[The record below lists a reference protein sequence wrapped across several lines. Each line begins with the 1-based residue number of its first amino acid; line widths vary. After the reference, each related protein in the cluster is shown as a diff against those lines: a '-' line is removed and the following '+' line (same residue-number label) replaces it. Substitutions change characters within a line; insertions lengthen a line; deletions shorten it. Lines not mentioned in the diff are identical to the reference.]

1 MAPPLQMSCAAC
13 ELCRHQPT
21 LRRSFPTCS
30 SSCQTV
36 NWPRGCCDVP
46 TLFLVA
52 TSTTQSL
59 KYRWLYVTVPC
70 ICGSPSCSLS
80 PTALFRKLFS
90 CFMVSRMISIQIV
103 CSPFIH
109 IPIMIPSMK
118 CVASV
123 KVHIFGLRG
132 PKLAALLFPHS
143 LKWSVVENGSRFRS
157 WKSFSTSIKTDVLR
171 W

>member
-21 LRRSFPTCS
+21 LRRGFPTCS

-46 TLFLVA
+46 TLFLLA
-52 TSTTQSL
+52 TSTRQSL

-109 IPIMIPSMK
+109 IPIKCEMCPECKSMYMFLDS
-118 CVASV
+118 AT
-123 KVHIFGLRG
+123 
-132 PKLAALLFPHS
+132 PLFPHALS
-143 LKWSVVENGSRFRS
+143 DPL
-157 WKSFSTSIKTDVLR
+157 WKMDPAFEA
-171 W
+171 